1 MKTDQT
7 HPISHKNKNIDG
19 IFSFRKKIAYKRDRQ
34 NNILGSSAVLN
45 RKLKE
50 KKRNHSLPEEIALVQ
65 QKKKKKNIR
74 RQSEEWRDGYVRKG
88 EEGSAK
94 SVQRLQIIERLLFH
108 TNNDNNTVHRGFKC
122 ISIIFF
128 FPLPFLASVQNVR
141 FRPKPSVKNTANDAY
156 RVTLRAR
163 DKKNRSVPSEKR
175 NDNNFEP

>member
-1 MKTDQT
+1 MKTNQT
-7 HPISHKNKNIDG
+7 HPISHKNKNIDR

-45 RKLKE
+45 CKLKE
-50 KKRNHSLPEEIALVQ
+50 KKRNSFPSRRNCISTTKE
-65 QKKKKKNIR
+65 KKKIR

-128 FPLPFLASVQNVR
+128 FPFAASVSCVR
-141 FRPKPSVKNTANDAY
+141 PECPIPSKAERKKHSKR
-156 RVTLRAR
+156 RVSRYAT
-163 DKKNRSVPSEKR
+163 SER
-175 NDNNFEP
+175 

>member
-1 MKTDQT
+1 MKTNQT
-7 HPISHKNKNIDG
+7 HPISHKNKNIDR

-50 KKRNHSLPEEIALVQ
+50 KKRNHSLPEEISTT
-65 QKKKKKNIR
+65 KEKKKKNIK
-74 RQSEEWRDGYVRKG
+74 RQSEEWGDGYVRKG

-128 FPLPFLASVQNVR
+128 FPFAASVSCVR
-141 FRPKPSVKNTANDAY
+141 PECPIPSKAERKKHSKR
-156 RVTLRAR
+156 RVSRYAT
-163 DKKNRSVPSEKR
+163 SER
-175 NDNNFEP
+175 